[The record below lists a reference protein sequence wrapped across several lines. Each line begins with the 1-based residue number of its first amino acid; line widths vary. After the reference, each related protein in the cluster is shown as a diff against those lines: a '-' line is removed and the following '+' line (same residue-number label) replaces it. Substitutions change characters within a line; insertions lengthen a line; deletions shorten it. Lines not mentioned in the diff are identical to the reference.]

1 MSSTRVTDFF
11 QQQRAGASKS
21 APGKQQQ
28 TAVVATQGASSSKPS
43 PDQCEANEAAL
54 RQFDL
59 QSTFGP
65 CQGITRLQR
74 WDRADKLGLSPPQ
87 HVRDL
92 LMLLGGEASSFN
104 VCLWDSTAE

>member
-28 TAVVATQGASSSKPS
+28 TAAAAPQGASSSKPS
-43 PDQCEANEAAL
+43 PDQCEANEANEAVL

-65 CQGITRLQR
+65 CKGITRLQR
-74 WDRADKLGLSPPQ
+74 CAAAAHQAPPT
-87 HVRDL
+87 
-92 LMLLGGEASSFN
+92 GGQPAR
-104 VCLWDSTAE
+104 